1 MPFFHFIKYTNNT
14 LHTNSERTTI
24 NGSIISENSVCSF
37 KYSTYAGQK
46 VNVAFTFSTSERR
59 AFFID
64 DSFNN
69 TFTDDVFVEGMRT
82 TAHAI
87 VMKIVAKSNANVVAT
102 QEIDGT
108 SMGQRQYSTVVI
120 YNPEDQRTRIL
131 ASQSFTNSQSNVS
144 IQGYSF
150 KTVGQW
156 AFDNPQNT
164 LLGITIDLPFP
175 VFTKKESLIKFL
187 NDGIIDDNC
196 VNVSSA
202 DNEINT
208 TKQYYITN
216 QLKKN
221 GVVESF
227 KNFNFALSPDAKI
240 YLTASIHESA
250 GAGSNMRL
258 TITDMPFKYID
269 IAESMTTWAIANA
282 LTDKMQNYFY
292 GEWTDFGTGD
302 IYTVMLNTNIPIFA
316 PEDAEKYERDEIG
329 IDGSIGGGGVYNTS
343 TIGDGLTST
352 DIETSS
358 FDSSAGGSQIYFLS
372 ESQMRAVQNYLFDPD
387 QTYID
392 SLLSG
397 LALWGNNPIS
407 AVISAYFLPFS
418 ASLFYDIFLGGVKF
432 GSHVATQIGAVTC
445 ASSGGKK
452 VQIFSTS
459 FERKYNDYRD
469 FLYMEYEIYLPFV
482 GKFVKLDPSK
492 YLGKIVSCEMLF
504 DAYTREIRY
513 FLYANGIITDRIDTT
528 VGTELAL
535 ISTDNVNK
543 AKADVNASLGT
554 VSNAF
559 SIASG
564 LATGNVGAVVGG
576 ITGAISNSLT
586 SMSKPAESVTGGYS
600 SALNSYDIRY
610 PYLRITESM
619 SLKPTNLNAQFN
631 YPSYYIGVASNLRGY
646 CELADIRLNS
656 TATEN
661 EYNEIMSLLSKGV
674 IF

>member
-1 MPFFHFIKYTNNT
+1 MPISTIDFKNYTFSDEPITTVHEKFNALFGTFDDTTISWVESNLNVTTNNRFALVLT
-14 LHTNSERTTI
+14 YDTGVGYTGNVINKEQLSDMLNHTTVYLRAL
-24 NGSIISENSVCSF
+24 F
-37 KYSTYAGQK
+37 
-46 VNVAFTFSTSERR
+46 NVAPFNVTPESRNYTKYYKADPNSNYTTLTVALSESINNSTLKNIGGRSFRISNQNLMTISPFTEY
-59 AFFID
+59 AIYDEYFFTID
-64 DSFNN
+64 
-69 TFTDDVFVEGMRT
+69 
-82 TAHAI
+82 I
-87 VMKIVAKSNANVVAT
+87 NAP
-102 QEIDGT
+102 I
-108 SMGQRQYSTVVI
+108 
-120 YNPEDQRTRIL
+120 
-131 ASQSFTNSQSNVS
+131 
-144 IQGYSF
+144 
-150 KTVGQW
+150 
-156 AFDNPQNT
+156 FDNLESALNY
-164 LLGITIDLPFP
+164 LDNGVID
-175 VFTKKESLIKFL
+175 EHCL
-187 NDGIIDDNC
+187 NGGGGANE
-196 VNVSSA
+196 
-202 DNEINT
+202 NEINT
-208 TKQYYITN
+208 NKQYYITN

-221 GVVESF
+221 GTVLSF
-227 KNFNFALSPDAKI
+227 KNFNFAIVPDAKI
-240 YLTASIHESA
+240 YLSATTHESI
-250 GAGSNMRL
+250 GSSANMRL
-258 TITDMPFKYID
+258 TITDKPFKYID
-269 IAESMTTWAIANA
+269 IDEHMTTWAESNV

-292 GEWTDFGTGD
+292 GEWTDFSTGD

-316 PEDAEKYERDEIG
+316 PEDAEKYERGEIG
-329 IDGSIGGGGVYNTS
+329 VDGSIGGGGVYNTS

-418 ASLFYDIFLGGVKF
+418 ASLFYNIFLGGVKF

-445 ASSGGKK
+445 ASNGGKK

-469 FLYMEYEIYLPFV
+469 FLYMDYEIYLPFV
-482 GKFVKLDPSK
+482 GKFIKLDPSK

-543 AKADVNASLGT
+543 AKADVNASLGMVGNA
-554 VSNAF
+554 VS
-559 SIASG
+559 ITSG
-564 LATGNVGAVVGG
+564 LATGNASAVVGG

-586 SMSKPAESVTGGYS
+586 SMTKPAESVTGGYS